1 VTIVIDVTYPFG
13 YVHATPWGTH
23 VNEGVVE
30 WPPSPWRLL
39 RGLAATWYAR
49 CHDLDGEVVRRVL
62 ASLAGPPAVRA
73 APRCE
78 ASIRSYL
85 PDEAHRSG
93 AASPSTDLVVD
104 AFAAVAPGTG
114 VSYRWDVELDDDA
127 RATLDRLVDRLPYL
141 GRAESICEAAVRQ
154 ETDDPDG
161 WVLPK
166 PDGSGTGRRTMVARL
181 PFDLDALCV
190 SISSMRGMGQL
201 RPAGAEWIRY
211 DVAPPVPSAS
221 RIERRPTAAD
231 VHVARFA
238 LSGRAPVSVRRTLVV
253 AEKMRSAAM
262 SQFGR
267 MGNGEASPAFVG
279 RDPKGQ
285 MLKGN
290 RHAHWLPIDADDDG
304 LLETLVVWV
313 PGAIGANEVAALD
326 AIRHL
331 EFHGGDGMGS
341 VRRLSVALE
350 WVGQNLGEVGP
361 CGAVGPS
368 RSWRSVTPFLP
379 QRHRKQETL
388 EAHLVDCI
396 GRELRARGT
405 DVQFDLTVERATSW
419 GSFRRHRSGERLA
432 SARPGFGVRLRFD
445 GEVDGPICIGQLSHF
460 GMGRSRSTNNV
471 ARE

>member
-1 VTIVIDVTYPFG
+1 MTIVIDVTYPFG

-23 VNEGVVE
+23 VNEGAVE

-49 CHDLDGEVVRRVL
+49 CHDLDGDLVRRVL

-73 APRCE
+73 TPRCE

-85 PDEAHRSG
+85 PDETHRRG
-93 AASPSTDLVVD
+93 AAAPSTDLVLD
-104 AFAAVAPGTG
+104 TFAAVAPGTG

-127 RATLDRLVDRLPYL
+127 RATLDLLVDRLPYL
-141 GRAESICEAAVRQ
+141 GRAESICEAAVH
-154 ETDDPDG
+154 EEADDPGG
-161 WVLPK
+161 WLLPA
-166 PDGSGTGRRTMVARL
+166 PDASGIGRRTMVARL

-201 RPAGAEWIRY
+201 QPAGAEWIRY
-211 DVAPPVPSAS
+211 DVGPPARTAS
-221 RIERRPTAAD
+221 RMEPRLLPAD

-238 LSGRAPVSVRRTLVV
+238 LDSRAPVSVRRTLVV

-267 MGNGEASPAFVG
+267 MGSGAASPVFVG
-279 RDPKGQ
+279 RDTTGD

-290 RHAHWLPIDADDDG
+290 RHAHWLPIDADGDG
-304 LLETLVVWV
+304 LLETLVVWI
-313 PGAIGANEVAALD
+313 PDAIQAHEVAALG
-326 AIRHL
+326 AVRHL

-350 WVGQNLGEVGP
+350 WVGSDLGEIGP
-361 CGAVGPS
+361 GAAVGPS

-379 QRHRKQETL
+379 QRHRKRNTF
-388 EAHLVDCI
+388 EAHLADCI

-405 DVQFDLTVERATSW
+405 DTPFALTVERDTSW

-432 SARPGFGVRLRFD
+432 SARPGFGVRLLFE
-445 GEVDGPICIGQLSHF
+445 GEVYGPICIGLLSHF
-460 GMGRSRSTNNV
+460 GMGRFE
-471 ARE
+471 ACE